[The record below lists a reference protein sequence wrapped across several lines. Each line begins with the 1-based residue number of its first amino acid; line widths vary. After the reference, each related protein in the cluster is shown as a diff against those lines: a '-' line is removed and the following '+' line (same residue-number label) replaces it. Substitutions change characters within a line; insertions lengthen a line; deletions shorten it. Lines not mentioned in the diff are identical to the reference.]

1 MRIKDARP
9 QGNIVTPKKSPEL
22 DSRSL
27 LAATSTASQRHLHSG
42 MAVGHALLVLGLP
55 IIASLEPDGAERA
68 TARTHRKPGHT
79 QRKLFLF
86 LAASSNSRVP
96 SVSLP
101 PHLGVNVSRH
111 VLISEQRKEAGTCT
125 TEAAPYLKAI
135 HDHYDE
141 IADHDVAFFMHAHST
156 SWHAPVPMQQR
167 LTEIMRSE
175 YSMET
180 FGAVYC
186 FWNSNW
192 AAMSLAKNKLTRQEV
207 WSIAF
212 RGTNWDSNAPSDWD
226 AMNYPCCATF
236 FVQGWSLRRHPK
248 SHYRIVHHN
257 LVSACKNASSGLF
270 QPGDKT
276 PGPGGRIMEGSWHI
290 MLGNTHSVARPPDC
304 PGPRPSAPKNHQT
317 ASRRRQGRRSA

>member
-1 MRIKDARP
+1 MR
-9 QGNIVTPKKSPEL
+9 
-22 DSRSL
+22 
-27 LAATSTASQRHLHSG
+27 QRHLHSG
-42 MAVGHALLVLGLP
+42 TAGGHALLVLGLP

-101 PHLGVNVSRH
+101 PHLKVNVSRH

-125 TEAAPYLKAI
+125 TEAVPYLRAI
-135 HDHYDE
+135 QDHYDE

-212 RGTNWDSNAPSDWD
+212 RGTDWDSNAPSDWD
-226 AMNYPCCATF
+226 VMNYPCCATF

-257 LVSACKNASSGLF
+257 LVSACKNVSSGLSS
-270 QPGDKT
+270 PAIRHL
-276 PGPGGRIMEGSWHI
+276 GRAAASWRAR
-290 MLGNTHSVARPPDC
+290 GTSCSATRTAWPARPIALA
-304 PGPRPSAPKNHQT
+304 PGWVHPRTTPNRIPPPTRPPLCISQ
-317 ASRRRQGRRSA
+317 RR